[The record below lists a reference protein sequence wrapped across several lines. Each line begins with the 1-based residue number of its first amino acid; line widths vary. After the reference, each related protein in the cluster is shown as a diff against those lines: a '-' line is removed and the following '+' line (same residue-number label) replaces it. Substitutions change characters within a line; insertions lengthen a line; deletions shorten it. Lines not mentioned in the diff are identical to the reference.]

1 MIDYTQ
7 QQQQAK
13 ELYLGSGYTQK
24 QIANTVGVTEK
35 TIYRWMKKEEW
46 DGLKK
51 QSFAAPA
58 VMVNHLYS
66 EVIELQNRIASR
78 EEGNRFPTHQEAEII
93 RKLITCIDKLGIAH
107 SQDTNKQIF
116 MNFATYMLKADN
128 DFSKKLVEYAETY
141 LWHYN
146 NFGYKPYE
154 FLHGVEVPVA
164 DPDLIKDAQE
174 ALGET
179 APGVVPPTPVPSAV
193 KEDEPKTSFP
203 AGNNQPTHGTS
214 GNPVKQKKLKTWAKL
229 GNEFP
234 PALHDGKILWQG
246 NGEVLDYNQHCYR
259 KMTLEEAAEFRDLG
273 FDVEWEEN
281 NTPEKLSEYQSM
293 PTIGFK
299 IGQDKPT
306 SQSAETLTQQASIPP
321 QLTNIPCPVPDTT
334 RQVIARQQSEIEYI
348 IPEELKNTW
357 PHIPLLPGGV
367 KWLGRGMVYD
377 ARLKRKREIRFGEL
391 DHFRSLGFDRHK
403 LKY

>member
-13 ELYLGSGYTQK
+13 ELYTSSGYTQK
-24 QIANTVGVTEK
+24 QIANAVGVTEK

-66 EVIELQNRIASR
+66 EVIELQNHIASR
-78 EEGNRFPTHQEAEII
+78 EEGKRFPTHQESEII

-116 MNFATYMLKADN
+116 MNFATYMLKSDN
-128 DFSKKLVEYAETY
+128 DFSKKLVDYAETY

-164 DPDLIKDAQE
+164 DPDLIKDVQE
-174 ALGET
+174 ALGEK
-179 APGVVPPTPVPSAV
+179 APEVVTNTPAPSTV
-193 KEDEPKTSFP
+193 KEDEKTNTPTNNCQP
-203 AGNNQPTHGTS
+203 ANSTS
-214 GNPVKQKKLKTWAKL
+214 VKPAKHKKLKTWAKL

-234 PALHDGKILWQG
+234 PSLHDGKILWQG

-259 KMTLEEAAEFRDLG
+259 KMTIDEAEAFRDLG

-281 NTPEKLSEYQSM
+281 NTPEKLREYQSL
-293 PTIGFK
+293 PTIGLK
-299 IGQDKPT
+299 TGQDNPT
-306 SQSAETLTQQASIPP
+306 SRSTETPTQKASTPP
-321 QLTNIPCPVPDTT
+321 QPSNIPCPVPDTI
-334 RQVIARQQSEIEYI
+334 RQLSAKPSSEIEHV

-377 ARLKRKREIRFGEL
+377 AKLKRKREIQFGEL
-391 DHFRSLGFDRHK
+391 DQLRKLGFDRHK
-403 LKY
+403 LQY